1 MKSSLQLKMS
11 DKMCLAEGIFGS
23 KSDNTI
29 QTAAAHAIVLL
40 PYADI
45 ERNSWSTE
53 VTILC
58 GPQLFT

>member
-1 MKSSLQLKMS
+1 MS